1 MGHSTIPAAPTAADT
16 SPPLTSVQR
25 APLRRALVLLRL
37 RRATPGCTD
46 RPSCDGRCWPCWA
59 YTLFYHATRSPKY
72 AGRLLA
78 RAPRGTARTASAQS
92 HPRRI
97 WGWRG

>member
-46 RPSCDGRCWPCWA
+46 RPSCDGRGWPHW
-59 YTLFYHATRSPKY
+59 TD
-72 AGRLLA
+72 
-78 RAPRGTARTASAQS
+78 RAARTATA
-92 HPRRI
+92 PARLAPWTR
-97 WGWRG
+97 GGRWRA